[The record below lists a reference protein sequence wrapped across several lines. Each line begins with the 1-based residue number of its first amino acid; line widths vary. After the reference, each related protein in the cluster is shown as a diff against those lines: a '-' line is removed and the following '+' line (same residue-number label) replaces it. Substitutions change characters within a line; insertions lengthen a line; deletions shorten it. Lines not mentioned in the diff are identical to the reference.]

1 MASLKPFFPRNPY
14 LLHRL
19 AYAATVGLFLWVCTQ
34 FYIPGKGFTYLIRFG
49 TQHNVPAVIPALG
62 PGAINHY
69 EEEDSYGYDAQYYA
83 QIAMRPWLGN
93 PALKRAVDSLP
104 YRARRILFAWTAYGL
119 ALGEPSRALQ
129 IYAVQNIVCWLA
141 LAALMLRW
149 FPPVNWGNFARWFG
163 VLFSSGLCLSVRGS
177 LVDGPSLLLIAAAV
191 ALAETGRP
199 WWSAAMMGVAGL
211 GRETNILAAGAPVWP
226 AAPTVKAWAAF
237 VLRGVLAILPLALWL
252 YVLRWWVGSDGMHA
266 GNNFA
271 WPFRAYYT
279 KWVNTIGQLKS
290 EGVGSVA
297 QWSVLMLVALT
308 AQWLFLV
315 LRPRWQEPW
324 WRVGVAYAVLMAA
337 LGDAVWEGYPGAASR
352 VLLPMALAFNI
363 LVPRGPRWWLLL
375 LLGNLTVVFSSDF
388 LKPPGREDY
397 HISGARELYMIA
409 KTGHTVEAIFSDKE
423 WFLPERSRFDYWRW
437 SRGNA
442 SLTLHNP
449 QAFPVMADISFDLKS
464 NDERHVTVS
473 AGERVLWSGDTVRT
487 LRGVKVPNV
496 RLDPGDTVW
505 RLETDQDAE
514 FPPNGDLRKVAFSL
528 RNLEIKV
535 TRRAEAPA
543 APTVKP

>member
-14 LLHRL
+14 LPHRL
-19 AYAATVGLFLWVCTQ
+19 AYAATVVLFLWVCTQ
-34 FYIPGKGFTYLIRFG
+34 FYITGKGFTYLIRFG

-62 PGAINHY
+62 PGAINHF

-119 ALGEPSRALQ
+119 ALGDPSRALQ

-141 LAALMLRW
+141 LAVLMLRW

-191 ALAETGRP
+191 ALAETGRT

-211 GRETNILAAGAPVWP
+211 GRETNILAAGAPAWP
-226 AAPTVKAWAAF
+226 SAPTVKAWAAF
-237 VLRGVLAILPLALWL
+237 VLRGALAILPLALWL
-252 YVLRWWVGSDGMHA
+252 AVLRWWVGSDGMNA

-271 WPFRAYYT
+271 WPFHAYYT
-279 KWVNTIGQLKS
+279 KWANTIRQLKS
-290 EGVGSVA
+290 EGIGSVA

-324 WRVGVAYAVLMAA
+324 WRVGAAYAMLMAA

-352 VLLPMALAFNI
+352 VLLPMVLAFNI
-363 LVPRGPRWWLLL
+363 LVPRGRRWWLLL

-397 HISGARELYMIA
+397 HVSGSRELYMIV
-409 KTGHTVEAIFSDKE
+409 KTGHTVEAIFNDKE
-423 WFLPERSRFDYWRW
+423 WFLPERSRFAYWRW

-449 QAFPVMADISFDLKS
+449 QDFPVMADISFDLKS

-473 AGERVLWSGDTVRT
+473 AGDRVLWSGDTVRT
-487 LRGVKVPNV
+487 LRRVKVPNV

-505 RLETDQDAE
+505 RLETDQEAE
-514 FPPNGDLRKVAFSL
+514 FPSNGDLRKVAFSL
-528 RNLEIKV
+528 RNLEIRV
-535 TRRAEAPA
+535 TRRAETPA
-543 APTVKP
+543 APVVKP